1 VPRWAPD
8 DTPESDRVGRPLVL
22 GHRGASASAPENTL
36 AAFRRALADGADGVE
51 LDVWRCAT
59 GEVVVIHDEETT
71 RTCGE
76 RLGVPE
82 ASLAALRRLDA
93 GSWKGAGFR
102 GERIPLLGEVL
113 EALPGAIV
121 NVELK
126 ARAGRAVIAWTA
138 EASARSI
145 ADAGAGDRVIVSSF
159 DFGLVRAF
167 RAAAPHVATGLL
179 FEPSWHRPLSVPLAA
194 AWLRPSAFHPERG
207 LCTPGRLAGWR
218 AAGRAVIAWTVDD
231 PGEVARLTRAGVA
244 GLVSNDPGAA
254 RRAVE
259 SALGGERP

>member
-1 VPRWAPD
+1 MSFPFVPAP
-8 DTPESDRVGRPLVL
+8 TRVGRPLVL

-126 ARAGRAVIAWTA
+126 ARAGRPDRALASAV
-138 EASARSI
+138 ARSI
-145 ADAGAGDRVIVSSF
+145 ADAGAGSRVIVSSF

-167 RAAAPHVATGLL
+167 RAAAPNVATGLL

-231 PGEVARLTRAGVA
+231 PGEAARLTRAGVA
-244 GLVSNDPGAA
+244 GLVSNAPGAA